1 MGGLRAEVACPAVRV
16 VGLWLVTL
24 TVGTGAPQRCRCF
37 LWAAV
42 LSCVH
47 IVTSHRSHRPS
58 ALLPPG
64 PHSIMLFV
72 YRVSPLLMS
81 HFVWTSD

>member
-47 IVTSHRSHRPS
+47 IVTSHRPS

-64 PHSIMLFV
+64 PHSSMLFV